1 LQVKKLMRLNLS
13 LKYSELIKFF
23 ENEHLPAPDI
33 AIILGSGLGDFA
45 NRFQSKKVYRTSE
58 LPGYPPSTI
67 VGHEGKI
74 HFVEYYGKNI
84 LLFQGRIH
92 FYEGYKISECVLPVF
107 IANKLGC
114 SKIILT
120 NAAGG
125 INPDFIPGDLM
136 LANSLNGIFIKKELT
151 QLIGLSTP
159 ETKNFILTLEENSL
173 TKVIKKSAE
182 SHGINLKTGTYI
194 YAKGPSYETPA
205 EIQFFKK
212 FGSDAVGMSTVHEA
226 VFSAY
231 LGMETAVISCI
242 TNYAA
247 GISDKKLS
255 HSDVTETAELV
266 KEKFSNLL
274 ETVIKQ

>member
-1 LQVKKLMRLNLS
+1 MKINLNL
-13 LKYSELIKFF
+13 KYLELLKFF
-23 ENEHLPAPDI
+23 EKEKLPSPDI
-33 AIILGSGLGDFA
+33 TIILGSGLGDFA
-45 NRFQSKKVYRTSE
+45 NRFQSKRVYRTSE

-67 VGHEGKI
+67 VGHDGKI
-74 HFVEYYGKNI
+74 HFTEKYGKNI

-107 IANKLGC
+107 ITNKLGC
-114 SKIILT
+114 KKIILT

-125 INPDFIPGDLM
+125 INPEFVPGDLM

-151 QLIGLSTP
+151 QLIGLSSV
-159 ETKNFILTLEENSL
+159 ETKNFILSLEENSL
-173 TKVIKKSAE
+173 TKIIRKAAENIALDIKQ
-182 SHGINLKTGTYI
+182 GTYI
-194 YAKGPSYETPA
+194 YTKGPSYETPA

-212 FGSDAVGMSTVHEA
+212 FGADAVGMSTVHEA
-226 VFSAY
+226 IFSAY

-247 GISDKKLS
+247 GISERKLS
-255 HSDVTETAELV
+255 HADVTETAELV

-274 ETVIKQ
+274 DSVIKHS

>member
-1 LQVKKLMRLNLS
+1 MKVNLS

-23 ENEHLPAPDI
+23 EGESLPTPDM

-45 NRFQSKKVYRTSE
+45 NRLNSKKVYRTSE

-74 HFVEYYGKNI
+74 HFAEKYGKNI

-92 FYEGYKISECVLPVF
+92 FYEGYKISECVLPIF
-107 IANKLGC
+107 LTKQLGC
-114 SKIILT
+114 NKIILT

-125 INPDFIPGDLM
+125 INPDFVPGDLM

-159 ETKNFILTLEENSL
+159 ETKNFLLSLEENSL
-173 TKVIKKSAE
+173 TNIIRTSSEQTGVE
-182 SHGINLKTGTYI
+182 LKQGTYI

-212 FGSDAVGMSTVHEA
+212 FGADAVGMSTVHEA
-226 VFSAY
+226 IFAAY
-231 LGMETAVISCI
+231 LGIETAVISCI

-274 ETVIKQ
+274 ESVIKLC